1 MRESSKARRRRAKQI
16 CSVRAFAEEAIRF
29 DALYDRKLWKYFRI
43 QCMVSACMFDSV
55 MFLGESWSCCI
66 NYEMSIWKKRFQ
78 VDSRLHVAE
87 KRGTNTSTTLQ
98 RGSARHGVVELEALH
113 PEGEMRKR
121 KRILRK
127 TRFKNSS
134 FRLTPSR
141 APEFYAAE
149 YNLSPGGRHTFSK
162 ALRIP
167 KTFLKTTTFVWRFM
181 QTLTFGPW
189 MRAVCGLRLTKIAK
203 RLSGCCFDI

>member
-1 MRESSKARRRRAKQI
+1 
-16 CSVRAFAEEAIRF
+16 
-29 DALYDRKLWKYFRI
+29 
-43 QCMVSACMFDSV
+43 MVSARMFDSV

-162 ALRIP
+162 ALRIQKQIE
-167 KTFLKTTTFVWRFM
+167 KTNSFCLTLHANINFRSVNENSVW
-181 QTLTFGPW
+181 TSSDKDCEEAFG
-189 MRAVCGLRLTKIAK
+189 LL
-203 RLSGCCFDI
+203 F

>member
-1 MRESSKARRRRAKQI
+1 MRESSKARVRRAKQI

-29 DALYDRKLWKYFRI
+29 DALHDRKLWKYFRI
-43 QCMVSACMFDSV
+43 QCMVSARMFDSV
-55 MFLGESWSCCI
+55 MLLGESWSCCI

-167 KTFLKTTTFVWRFM
+167 KKNKKQQL
-181 QTLTFGPW
+181 L
-189 MRAVCGLRLTKIAK
+189 
-203 RLSGCCFDI
+203 FDASCKH